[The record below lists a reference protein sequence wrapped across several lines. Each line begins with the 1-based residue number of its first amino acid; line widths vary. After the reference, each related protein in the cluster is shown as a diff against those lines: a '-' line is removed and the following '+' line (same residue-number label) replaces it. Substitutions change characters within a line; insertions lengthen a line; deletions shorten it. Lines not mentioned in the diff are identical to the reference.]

1 MLKKPVGNLLTGSK
15 NVTVET
21 QAEVQFDQPNLKQIQ
36 INVHHVMP
44 VRIKQKT
51 KRGHPDSKSKSKCMY
66 LQYHCITLPKKP
78 IFFIFYFFGKQKIGR
93 GRQQCEKPILLAT
106 IVHLFLLDIALY
118 SQQCKTYLEKR
129 LLLTYFIP
137 KIRPYNTT

>member
-66 LQYHCITLPKKP
+66 L
-78 IFFIFYFFGKQKIGR
+78 
-93 GRQQCEKPILLAT
+93 
-106 IVHLFLLDIALY
+106 
-118 SQQCKTYLEKR
+118 
-129 LLLTYFIP
+129 
-137 KIRPYNTT
+137 